1 MGVSDFKIAQ
11 HIEVYK
17 DNEII
22 FSEGSKGRDMYVI
35 ISGDIEISQII
46 NNKPFTLSILE
57 PGDFFGEMSTIRGVP
72 RVATAKAIGKVEVI
86 KVSPE
91 IFKSMI
97 QHKPGFGVKIIKELC
112 NRIDSGNK
120 KIEKLSLLNQ
130 MERIIV
136 MLSNL
141 ATDYGAKPFK
151 SIKIVYDNALNEI
164 ALKTKAD
171 KETVGKIIASLAK
184 YNRIGVVEE
193 DGIKYIG
200 LTDKLLRHD

>member
-1 MGVSDFKIAQ
+1 MGAQDFKIAQ
-11 HIEVYK
+11 HVKMYK

-22 FSEGSKGRDMYVI
+22 FSEGSRGRDMYVI
-35 ISGDIEISQII
+35 ISGDVEISQMV

-72 RVATAKAIGKVEVI
+72 RIATAKAMGKVEVI
-86 KVSPE
+86 QVSPD

-112 NRIDSGNK
+112 NRIESGNK
-120 KIEKLSLLNQ
+120 KIEKLSFLNN

-141 ATDYGAKPFK
+141 ATDYGKKALK
-151 SIKIVYDNALNEI
+151 SIKILYDATISEI
-164 ALKTKAD
+164 AHKTKSD
-171 KETVGKIIASLAK
+171 NETVGKIIATLAK
-184 YNRIGVVEE
+184 YNRLEVIEENGV
-193 DGIKYIG
+193 KYIN
-200 LTDKLLRHD
+200 LTDRLLRHD